1 MFWPFAVNLYLTA
14 ARISEAGRWERKISF
29 RYAFAISQNKKQ
41 IHYSRPLR
49 IHSSDL
55 EKRLSGIFHARV
67 FSVCAEKRRSYHVCR
82 LKRKTK
88 RNLSLSLLSWMCFG
102 VGFWFIVHLRR
113 TQNLENY
120 LHSYAHTVFVCSFNL
135 FSYRWVRNE
144 SNNSSLAIILR
155 YCANA
160 LLSHLVF

>member
-41 IHYSRPLR
+41 IHYSRTLR

-55 EKRLSGIFHARV
+55 EMRLSGVFHARV
-67 FSVCAEKRRSYHVCR
+67 FSVCAEKRRSYRVCR

-88 RNLSLSLLSWMCFG
+88 RNLSFSLLSWTCFG
-102 VGFWFIVHLRR
+102 VGFWFIVR
-113 TQNLENY
+113 TQN

-155 YCANA
+155 YCAHA
-160 LLSHLVF
+160 LLSHLAF